1 MIAEIA
7 IAELGLITI
16 AALVAPV
23 WSQDGT
29 IPEDSHPEDTAIS
42 AIIYFESLSK
52 NGTPILTSV
61 PVLVVLYI

>member
-1 MIAEIA
+1 LIAEIA
-7 IAELGLITI
+7 IAELGLIVI

-29 IPEDSHPEDTAIS
+29 IPEDSHPEDTAMS

-52 NGTPILTSV
+52 NGATKLASV
-61 PVLVVLYI
+61 PVLLVL